1 MKLEGITYK
10 KDRVNRKIIF
20 SNEEIGG
27 RARNSILLG
36 WNKRECLDIYNNG
49 GPHTLAV
56 QNCQNLMNQS
66 QSIATVFNKQTNLTK
81 YKNQTKVYVSI
92 DCVIFLLRQG
102 LAFRGHNETSDSRN
116 KGNFLELLYF
126 YAERN
131 DKEGNVVLK
140 NALTNAQMTCIIR
153 KEIGDN
159 FFAIL
164 VDESC
169 DVSSKEEM
177 MLLLWFINDERL
189 ITIFILHPLF
199 RSSTTI
205 GISLCC
211 KKYHDLNDF
220 FELISRLL
228 NMTES
233 SYKRRDKLRD
243 KQATR
248 VMQALADGE
257 LESGTGLNQEI
268 GIKRPSDTLLEDIM
282 EDANCQDHRS
292 EARRMLKSIL
302 TFDFI
307 FFLHLIVDILGITN
321 ELKMTLQRKYQ
332 DIINTMHQQPLLG
345 NITSNKYDAKLTDME
360 HPYFNEISH
369 QKSSKLIDT
378 ELAPLQLPLKFKGS
392 RSSSPVISS
401 SELRCEVW
409 WTPEMEI
416 WWPMV
421 KLRKNL
427 VAYNDVK
434 KSERLKLWAC
444 VVGIKTSSGHVLA
457 SSHRSSSGH
466 LLASSR

>member
-10 KDRVNRKIIF
+10 KDRVNRKIIL

-36 WNKRECLDIYNNG
+36 GANNFVKCGFKAWNKRERLDIYNNG

-56 QNCQNLMNQS
+56 QNCQNLMNQA
-66 QSIATVFNKQTNLTK
+66 QSIATVFNKQINLTK

-140 NALTNAQMTCIIR
+140 NAPTNAQTLYTKTNKRMTCIIR

-199 RSSTTI
+199 CSSTTI
-205 GISLCC
+205 GVSLCC

-233 SYKRRDKLRD
+233 SYKRRDKLGD

-282 EDANCQDHRS
+282 EDANCEDHRS

-307 FFLHLIVDILGITN
+307 FFLHLIVDIFGITN
-321 ELKMTLQRKYQ
+321 ELKMTL
-332 DIINTMHQQPLLG
+332 
-345 NITSNKYDAKLTDME
+345 
-360 HPYFNEISH
+360 
-369 QKSSKLIDT
+369 
-378 ELAPLQLPLKFKGS
+378 
-392 RSSSPVISS
+392 
-401 SELRCEVW
+401 
-409 WTPEMEI
+409 
-416 WWPMV
+416 
-421 KLRKNL
+421 
-427 VAYNDVK
+427 
-434 KSERLKLWAC
+434 
-444 VVGIKTSSGHVLA
+444 
-457 SSHRSSSGH
+457 
-466 LLASSR
+466 